1 MFCTH
6 CGASLQADQRF
17 CGSCGTSAAAP
28 GSALTSPVTPA
39 AVMSADA
46 PPLGRVAR
54 HVRMLGV
61 LWVVLSAIH
70 LLRGSGRLL
79 GARIVG
85 MVGRGWSDDVPW
97 GWPVGHI
104 VPAFLSFMG
113 LISLVLA
120 AAGFIAGWGLLE
132 RRPWA
137 RTLAIVVAII
147 AILNPILGTVLGI
160 YTLWVLLPSDA
171 EAEWQREARAV

>member
-6 CGASLQADQRF
+6 CGGSVRADQRF
-17 CGSCGTSAAAP
+17 CGACGASVPFVPRQEAPSAP
-28 GSALTSPVTPA
+28 
-39 AVMSADA
+39 VMSAA
-46 PPLGRVAR
+46 PSGLGRVAR
-54 HVRMLGV
+54 HLRMLGV
-61 LWVVLSAIH
+61 LWIVLSAIH
-70 LLRGSGRLL
+70 LLRGGGRLL
-79 GARIVG
+79 GAR
-85 MVGRGWSDDVPW
+85 MVGLVARGWSDEVPW

-113 LISLVLA
+113 LFSLILA
-120 AAGFIAGWGLLE
+120 AFGFVAGWGLLE

-137 RTLAIVVAII
+137 RTLAIIVAII

-171 EAEWQREARAV
+171 EAEWRREARAV